1 MKSLMKI
8 IFAIIALLIIS
19 NSALAQINWVKDN
32 QGQRL
37 LAWNDGNLNKI
48 ISEGESTTFTTGY
61 FGSTNGN
68 NPSVHLLAYLK
79 EQRTGDIVSVLAD
92 KNVNVRTQLG
102 YDTITVDPADYPRP
116 GNYYVT
122 IRLNDGDE
130 VLEDSSLKLVVQ
142 STNHA
147 PKFVT
152 SPVADRIVW
161 AFIVPIAQ
169 YDFVQG
175 QSRPITFIG
184 SDQDND
190 NLTFSYSG
198 ALPPGMNFNLLRN
211 AASINGIPTVA
222 GNYKFSVSV
231 TDGRKTF
238 VFPISFLVQADNDHD
253 SVPDVQDNCQALPNA
268 DQADNDHDGIGNLCD
283 TPYFTV
289 QAQDSM
295 ISENSLLTVNFQVRD
310 PNSEHLTVN
319 AILPSGVA
327 EGLVSPIE
335 ATIDSNGLGV
345 VKIKPSWAFVQHPAT
360 GRNCCFSRDFDVTL
374 VVSDGGE
381 EIQDSFRVTVTDFLG
396 FTVVRVSWFGGWG
409 LCSEYTI

>member
-1 MKSLMKI
+1 MAKFRIFVLICQLFALGTSEKPPSAASTASLPCRRI
-8 IFAIIALLIIS
+8 GNTTPASTPCFLAYGGFAEGSLGGVHITISSQPANFAGIASIS
-19 NSALAQINWVKDN
+19 TV
-32 QGQRL
+32 
-37 LAWNDGNLNKI
+37 DGN
-48 ISEGESTTFTTGY
+48 
-61 FGSTNGN
+61 
-68 NPSVHLLAYLK
+68 
-79 EQRTGDIVSVLAD
+79 
-92 KNVNVRTQLG
+92 
-102 YDTITVDPADYPRP
+102 
-116 GNYYVT
+116 
-122 IRLNDGDE
+122 
-130 VLEDSSLKLVVQ
+130 
-142 STNHA
+142 
-147 PKFVT
+147 
-152 SPVADRIVW
+152 
-161 AFIVPIAQ
+161 
-169 YDFVQG
+169 
-175 QSRPITFIG
+175 
-184 SDQDND
+184 
-190 NLTFSYSG
+190 G

>member
-175 QSRPITFIG
+175 QSRPITFIIFFTCSAVCG
-184 SDQDND
+184 TWS
-190 NLTFSYSG
+190 LTTVRCS
-198 ALPPGMNFNLLRN
+198 A
-211 AASINGIPTVA
+211 GI
-222 GNYKFSVSV
+222 
-231 TDGRKTF
+231 
-238 VFPISFLVQADNDHD
+238 
-253 SVPDVQDNCQALPNA
+253 
-268 DQADNDHDGIGNLCD
+268 
-283 TPYFTV
+283 
-289 QAQDSM
+289 
-295 ISENSLLTVNFQVRD
+295 
-310 PNSEHLTVN
+310 
-319 AILPSGVA
+319 
-327 EGLVSPIE
+327 
-335 ATIDSNGLGV
+335 
-345 VKIKPSWAFVQHPAT
+345 T
-360 GRNCCFSRDFDVTL
+360 GRVRSVAL
-374 VVSDGGE
+374 
-381 EIQDSFRVTVTDFLG
+381 RV
-396 FTVVRVSWFGGWG
+396 
-409 LCSEYTI
+409 